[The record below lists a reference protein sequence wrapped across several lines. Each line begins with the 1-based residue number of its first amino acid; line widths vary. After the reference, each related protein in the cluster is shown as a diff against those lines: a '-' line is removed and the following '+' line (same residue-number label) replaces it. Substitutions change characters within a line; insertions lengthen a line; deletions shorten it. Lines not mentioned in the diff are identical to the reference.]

1 MLEELMCWYN
11 GRFCPLKEVHISP
24 LDFGFIHSD
33 ATYDVFRVVN
43 KQPVFLELHEE
54 RFKQSCDY
62 FGFSPLHNIKDV
74 SMELCEK
81 NNLSDAF
88 VWLCVWRGRPP
99 SGSPRDLSGVQNS
112 LIYVKPY
119 YALTQAPAISLTIN
133 FEHRRVPDVCYNQRS
148 KNFGWIEFTF
158 AQREA
163 NRRSFDSAIVLSPEG
178 FITEGPGFGI
188 CFVKNGKVKTPKSH
202 CLQSVTLQI
211 VERICADM
219 DISFKRCDLTPAD
232 AFDADEAFVGS
243 TSGGVTL
250 VSRIDDHV
258 LSHDLSN
265 KIKEVYNGIKT

>member
-1 MLEELMCWYN
+1 MYEELVSWYN
-11 GRFCPLKEVHISP
+11 GGFCLLKDVHISP

-43 KQPVFLELHEE
+43 GRPLFLPLHEA
-54 RFKQSCDY
+54 RFEQSCNY
-62 FGFSPLHNIKDV
+62 FGFSPLQNIKDI
-74 SMELCEK
+74 SLELCQK

-119 YALTQAPAISLTIN
+119 YAISQSSAISLTISLD
-133 FEHRRVPDVCYNQRS
+133 HRRVPDVCYNQRY

-163 NRRSFDSAIVLSPEG
+163 NRRSFDSAIVMSPEG
-178 FITEGPGFGI
+178 FLTEGPGFGI
-188 CFVKNGKVKTPKSH
+188 CLVKNGKVKTPQSH
-202 CLQSVTLQI
+202 CLQSVTLQV
-211 VERICADM
+211 VEKICAELNV
-219 DISFKRCDLTPAD
+219 SFERCNLTREEAYN
-232 AFDADEAFVGS
+232 ADEAFVGS

-258 LSHDLSN
+258 LGHDLSS
-265 KIKEVYNGIKT
+265 KIKEVYNGIKA